1 MKRFSVIFCVALSLM
16 IISIWVGCGSK
27 QVEKPVVS
35 PQNTK
40 EGMEVQVPEWF
51 AKLPSDP
58 NYLYAAG
65 TVKSRDMGMAVE
77 QAMEAGRMELG
88 RQVSVKV
95 TSMMKRFQEETG
107 SGEEDSEFL
116 SLMTTASKSVSAEVL
131 NGSKCIE
138 KKTYKEGTTSFRS
151 YALMELPIGVMNSA
165 LLEKIKDNKNMY
177 TRFRASEAFKELENE
192 TDKYEQFKKEQSQ
205 GTIPQ

>member
-1 MKRFSVIFCVALSLM
+1 MRTSRIILSLSLFL
-16 IISIWVGCGSK
+16 ILAFIFVGCGSK
-27 QVEKPVVS
+27 KVDKPVVS
-35 PQNTK
+35 PQATK

-51 AKLPSDP
+51 AKLPTDP

-107 SGEEDSEFL
+107 SDEDSEFL

-138 KKTYKEGTTSFRS
+138 KKTYKEGTGFRS

-177 TRFRASEAFKELENE
+177 TRFRASEAFKELEEE
-192 TDKYEQFKKEQSQ
+192 TAKYEQFKKEQGQ